1 VSKINIRV
9 GDKIQWYRSTALHT
23 ITSIDG
29 DMAYYDYTDNSG
41 DYLDTIERKIKS
53 GNMFKY
59 IPVKQKQ
66 KVQPKLKTEKEKP
79 VSKINIRVGDKIQW
93 HKSTALRTITSIY
106 GDTVYYNHTN
116 KNRFNP
122 SWDYLDAIEREIK
135 SGNMFKY
142 IPVKQKQKVQPKL
155 KTKNRVVRVNAV
167 RDILKKSNGQ
177 IFTVAFRK
185 RTNGEIRIMN
195 ARLGVQKR
203 LTGKGMSYNP
213 KNRGLM
219 TVFDMQKQEY
229 RMIDIRTV
237 IWLKVNGTMYTVS

>member
-1 VSKINIRV
+1 MSKINIRV
-9 GDKIQWYRSTALHT
+9 GDQIQWYKSTALHT

-29 DMAYYDYTDNSG
+29 DTVYYNHTNKNSVIPSW
-41 DYLDTIERKIKS
+41 DYLGTIERKITGKYAEW
-53 GNMFKY
+53 FKY

-66 KVQPKLKTEKEKP
+66 KVQPKLKTE
-79 VSKINIRVGDKIQW
+79 
-93 HKSTALRTITSIY
+93 
-106 GDTVYYNHTN
+106 
-116 KNRFNP
+116 
-122 SWDYLDAIEREIK
+122 
-135 SGNMFKY
+135 
-142 IPVKQKQKVQPKL
+142 
-155 KTKNRVVRVNAV
+155 NRVVRVNAV

>member
-1 VSKINIRV
+1 MSKINIRV
-9 GDKIQWYRSTALHT
+9 GDQIQWYKSTALHT

-29 DMAYYDYTDNSG
+29 DKAYYNY
-41 DYLDTIERKIKS
+41 
-53 GNMFKY
+53 
-59 IPVKQKQ
+59 
-66 KVQPKLKTEKEKP
+66 
-79 VSKINIRVGDKIQW
+79 
-93 HKSTALRTITSIY
+93 
-106 GDTVYYNHTN
+106 TN
-116 KNRFNP
+116 KNSVIP
-122 SWDYLDAIEREIK
+122 SWDYLNTIEREIK

-155 KTKNRVVRVNAV
+155 KTENRVVRVNAV

>member
-79 VSKINIRVGDKIQW
+79 VSKINIRVGDQIQW
-93 HKSTALRTITSIY
+93 CQSTNIHVITKIEN
-106 GDTVYYNHTN
+106 GKVYYHDTPCTDNVKTILDSIN
-116 KNRFNP
+116 C
-122 SWDYLDAIEREIK
+122 SW
-135 SGNMFKY
+135 MFKY

-155 KTKNRVVRVNAV
+155 KTENRVVRVNAV